1 MYIVWLE
8 HFFKFKDLK
17 RISAQLPKFGN
28 ARHRFGALI
37 FPPKSRA
44 SAVHLV
50 LRFSNNLCLNPG
62 TRVREPG
69 TYTPRAAPRDT
80 NMDV

>member
-28 ARHRFGALI
+28 TRHRFGALL

-50 LRFSNNLCLNPG
+50 LRFSNNLCLYPG

-69 TYTPRAAPRDT
+69 TRATRCAMRCQH
-80 NMDV
+80 V